1 MLWKTHIR
9 LANEV
14 LYKLGLPI
22 SSPEADGLREGS
34 VVPDKWKDYPHHHG
48 KDGKIRKYIMAA
60 RRYFLDEDLPNAYF
74 HLGVALHYIQ
84 DSYTS
89 FSSRFEKHNDW
100 EQQIEQ
106 ARFADDLERLVTR
119 AFSHRENRKQEYTHI
134 LAFWSKEAKGKQD
147 TLNLATM
154 PGPGLSMWHERTW
167 GRPDVD
173 LNFAFRASFL
183 VARSVLSSKN
193 CSELQEQLT
202 RILVEY
208 EAMLRETETIF
219 ADKIVELIKKGNR
232 TSEKMKSGTFQVIK
246 NFFSAILRKIY
257 ILQAESRIQEYE
269 QRKHLKKV
277 TRKYH
282 DAAQNTVTPYRDWYN
297 FTTPEININIVE
309 NELLPMEIVP
319 EHFGIDESLLK
330 YLLDEEKISC
340 YHIRNKE
347 LIRKS
352 QLIEALRT

>member
-119 AFSHRENRKQEYTHI
+119 AFSHRENRKQEY
-134 LAFWSKEAKGKQD
+134 
-147 TLNLATM
+147 
-154 PGPGLSMWHERTW
+154 
-167 GRPDVD
+167 
-173 LNFAFRASFL
+173 
-183 VARSVLSSKN
+183 
-193 CSELQEQLT
+193 
-202 RILVEY
+202 
-208 EAMLRETETIF
+208 
-219 ADKIVELIKKGNR
+219 
-232 TSEKMKSGTFQVIK
+232 
-246 NFFSAILRKIY
+246 
-257 ILQAESRIQEYE
+257 
-269 QRKHLKKV
+269 
-277 TRKYH
+277 
-282 DAAQNTVTPYRDWYN
+282 
-297 FTTPEININIVE
+297 
-309 NELLPMEIVP
+309 
-319 EHFGIDESLLK
+319 
-330 YLLDEEKISC
+330 
-340 YHIRNKE
+340 
-347 LIRKS
+347 
-352 QLIEALRT
+352 